1 MRVENLRRPAVKIC
15 INHCSV
21 KAGSVKYSV
30 PTLIALSLL
39 LAWPAAF
46 AQSTNVIV
54 TVHNPIDVARTNE
67 TIVLDGAKLGG
78 LLSVDD
84 IQRIHVR
91 DLESGQDLLTQAVDS
106 NGDRTFDEL
115 IFQINIGPS
124 ATKKFAL
131 SAGKRVVPTAQQFKV
146 YGRFVREREDDF
158 AWENDR
164 IADRAYGKAL
174 ETSLI
179 DPLTSSAVDVWVKSV
194 RQLVINRWYMVD
206 DYHNEHGEGG
216 DFYDAGTTRGC
227 GGNGIW
233 RNGQLYG
240 SANFVSTR
248 VLANGPIR
256 LIFELTYPAWDA
268 GGMPVD
274 EIKRVTLDAGQNFN
288 RFESHYAV
296 ESRTTRL
303 TEAIGIRKGKN
314 PTISESRETAVM
326 RSWETLPGDHGELG
340 CAVIADSSNFVDFQ
354 EDSKNFV
361 MIEKV
366 PGNRVAAYYAGF
378 GWSKGGFP
386 SVETWDKYV
395 TEYAKAL
402 RSPLKVSIE
411 RRP

>member
-1 MRVENLRRPAVKIC
+1 MKHVAEV
-15 INHCSV
+15 
-21 KAGSVKYSV
+21 
-30 PTLIALSLL
+30 LIAVCFLCVCF
-39 LAWPAAF
+39 PAF
-46 AQSTNVIV
+46 AQSSTAVL
-54 TVHNPIDVARTNE
+54 TVRNPANFPRSNE
-67 TIVLDGAKLGG
+67 TITLDGSQLRT

-84 IQRIHVR
+84 IRRVQVR
-91 DLESGQDLLTQAVDS
+91 DLESGEDLLTQAVDS
-106 NGDRTFDEL
+106 KGDRTYDEL
-115 IFQINIGPS
+115 IFQTNIGPN

-131 SAGKRVVPTAQQFKV
+131 GVGQRRIPTVQQFKA

-164 IADRAYGKAL
+164 IADRMYGKAL

-179 DPLTSSAVDVWVKSV
+179 DPLTSSAVDVWVKSTP
-194 RQLVINRWYMVD
+194 QLVINDWYMVD
-206 DYHNEHGEGG
+206 DYHHDHGQGG

-240 SANFVSTR
+240 STNFIHTR

-296 ESRTTRL
+296 ESRTAQL
-303 TEAIGIRKGKN
+303 TDAIGIRKGKD
-314 PTISESRETAVM
+314 PAISESRETAVM
-326 RSWETLPGDHGELG
+326 RSWETLPDDHGQLG
-340 CAVIADSSNFVDFQ
+340 CAVIADPANFADFT
-354 EDSKNFV
+354 EDSKNFL

-366 PGNRVAAYYAGF
+366 PDNRVAVYYAGF
-378 GWSKGGFP
+378 GWSKSGFP
-386 SVETWDKYV
+386 TVETWDEYV
-395 TEYAKAL
+395 RHYATAL
-402 RSPLKVSIE
+402 RSPLE
-411 RRP
+411 LTLARQ

>member
-1 MRVENLRRPAVKIC
+1 M
-15 INHCSV
+15 
-21 KAGSVKYSV
+21 
-30 PTLIALSLL
+30 PTLLALSLL
-39 LAWPAAF
+39 LAWPVAS
-46 AQSTNVIV
+46 AQPANVIV

-67 TIVLDGAKLGG
+67 TIVLDASKLGS
-78 LLSVDD
+78 LLSVHDVR
-84 IQRIHVR
+84 RIHVR
-91 DLESGQDLLTQAVDS
+91 DLDSGHDLLTQAVDS
-106 NGDRTFDEL
+106 NGDSTFDEL
-115 IFQINIGPS
+115 IFQIDIGPK

-131 SAGKRVVPTAQQFKV
+131 SAGERVVPTAQHFKV

-164 IADRAYGKAL
+164 IADRTYGKAL

-194 RQLVINRWYMVD
+194 PQLAINRWYMVD

-227 GGNGIW
+227 GGDGVW
-233 RNGQLYG
+233 RNGELYG
-240 SANFVSTR
+240 SANFVNTR

-256 LIFELTYPAWDA
+256 LIFELTYAAWEA

-296 ESRTTRL
+296 ENHTAQL
-303 TEAIGIRKGKN
+303 TEAIGIRKGKDA
-314 PTISESRETAVM
+314 TISDSRETAVM
-326 RSWETLPGDHGELG
+326 RSWETLPGDHGQLG
-340 CAVIADSSNFVDFQ
+340 CAVIADPSNFVDFS
-354 EDSKNFV
+354 EDSKNFL

-366 PGNRVAAYYAGF
+366 PENRVAAYYAGF

-386 SVETWDKYV
+386 SVAEWDKYV

-402 RSPLKVSIE
+402 RSPLEVRIE
-411 RRP
+411 QGP